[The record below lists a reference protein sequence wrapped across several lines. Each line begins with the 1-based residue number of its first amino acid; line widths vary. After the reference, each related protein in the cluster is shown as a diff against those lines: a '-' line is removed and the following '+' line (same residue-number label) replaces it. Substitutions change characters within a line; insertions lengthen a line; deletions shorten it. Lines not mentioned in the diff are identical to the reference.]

1 MPSTSRVLDEA
12 RGLVTK
18 RLAELD
24 DERKRLERAL
34 AELGGSGKKP
44 VADPAAP
51 VARARNPPG
60 RNPTGSKSTSSK
72 STGTAKKARRRR
84 KRRGGTRADQAVDLI
99 RQNPGITAS
108 EIAKTMKIK
117 PNYLYRVLSDLEK
130 QKSVKK
136 KGRTYSAA

>member
-34 AELGGSGKKP
+34 AELGGSGKK
-44 VADPAAP
+44 AG
-51 VARARNPPG
+51 RRPG
-60 RNPTGSKSTSSK
+60 RPRGSSSKSTRSKSTGSKSTSSK

-84 KRRGGTRADQAVDLI
+84 KRSGGTRADQAVTLI

-108 EIAKTMKIK
+108 EIAKQMKIK